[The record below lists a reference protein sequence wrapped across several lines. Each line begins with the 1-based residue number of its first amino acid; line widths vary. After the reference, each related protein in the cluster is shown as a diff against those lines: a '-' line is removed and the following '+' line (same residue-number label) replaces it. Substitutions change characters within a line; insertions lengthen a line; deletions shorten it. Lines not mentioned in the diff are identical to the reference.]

1 MPIANSRLE
10 RLQIRKLLQ
19 CVNNKDVDQIKKL
32 IEHGVPNLINYN
44 DPDNGAT
51 AKNGKTSF
59 LEACGTG
66 SSISVTAALRAGADL
81 NSCDKEK
88 QSSAHEAAKNGH
100 LKVLFVL
107 SAFGFDFNVVSE
119 IQLRTTVKGTIH

>member
-51 AKNGKTSF
+51 TV
-59 LEACGTG
+59 
-66 SSISVTAALRAGADL
+66 ISA
-81 NSCDKEK
+81 
-88 QSSAHEAAKNGH
+88 
-100 LKVLFVL
+100 
-107 SAFGFDFNVVSE
+107 
-119 IQLRTTVKGTIH
+119 VKSDDIYTIEVIK